1 MPQIVTPEL
10 PEKEKLLKNFYN
22 VMGVYG
28 SIWIIFHL
36 TCVFFFGFIVWSP
49 LLIGIFLGIGNLWSM
64 MLDVPLGII
73 QRKVPSKVMFSVGNT
88 LMIVAAVLFLILVR
102 TTDGL
107 ALSIDG
113 NIFEITRN
121 FLWTG
126 INFIL
131 LLFIGLLY
139 GTVKEIYDVVS
150 LSYLLNNNDPS
161 EFDNAMSKL
170 NIYLGVGMIA
180 GIILS
185 IFILSLSTNS
195 VELILFVLIFLV
207 ICVRIY
213 IKNYFDNSH
222 EVFSLSTIKNLHIT
236 QKNANS
242 AEQSTK
248 YTKNTISTI
257 DFQKIKWTMDYIIMK
272 PKEISKEIDWE
283 DIKAKTKLEFSML
296 YKLSIDKT
304 SYIPFILWTIGWILI
319 FGCWDTIVTTFFI
332 DYLEEALKESG
343 VQNIIRSGFI
353 LIGIIAIPAY
363 TLQFFWIKKSA
374 IHGKFSIITLGFFIS
389 AISLFGLAIAGNFQ
403 NLIGLIIV
411 VLLGMCNSVGY
422 AAGYPMSQSA
432 FAEEYNISYARV
444 TGSNVIN
451 ADVSAAPLKIL
462 NNFANAIGLIFW
474 WGLISF
480 VGFSGL
486 FGIYGLAVL
495 AWGILSLRKKVSWK
509 LDQKG

>member
-1 MPQIVTPEL
+1 
-10 PEKEKLLKNFYN
+10 
-22 VMGVYG
+22 
-28 SIWIIFHL
+28 
-36 TCVFFFGFIVWSP
+36 
-49 LLIGIFLGIGNLWSM
+49 M

-73 QRKVPSKVMFSVGNT
+73 QRKVPSKVMFAVWNT

-107 ALSIDG
+107 GFSLNG
-113 NIFEITRN
+113 NIIEITRD

-126 INFIL
+126 VNFIL

-139 GTVKEIYDVVS
+139 GTIKEIYDVTS

-161 EFDNAMSKL
+161 EFDQALSKL
-170 NIYLGVGMIA
+170 NIYLGVGMIC
-180 GIILS
+180 GILISILV
-185 IFILSLSTNS
+185 LSLRTNA
-195 VELILFVLIFLV
+195 VEIILFVLIFLV

-213 IKNYFDNSH
+213 IRNYFDNSH

-236 QKNANS
+236 QKNK
-242 AEQSTK
+242 ESTEHSTNYIK
-248 YTKNTISTI
+248 STVSTI

-272 PKEISKEIDWE
+272 PKEISKEFDWA
-283 DIKAKTKLEFSML
+283 DIKEKTKLEFSML

-363 TLQFFWIKKSA
+363 TLQFFWIKKST
-374 IHGKFSIITLGFFIS
+374 IHGKFAIVTLGFFIS
-389 AISLFGLAIAGNFQ
+389 AISLFGLAVAGNFE

-432 FAEEYNISYARV
+432 FAEEYNTSYARI

-451 ADVSAAPLKIL
+451 ADVSAAPLRIL

-474 WGLISF
+474 GALISF

-486 FGIYGLAVL
+486 FGVYGLAVL
-495 AWGILSLRKKVSWK
+495 AWGILSIKKKTSWK